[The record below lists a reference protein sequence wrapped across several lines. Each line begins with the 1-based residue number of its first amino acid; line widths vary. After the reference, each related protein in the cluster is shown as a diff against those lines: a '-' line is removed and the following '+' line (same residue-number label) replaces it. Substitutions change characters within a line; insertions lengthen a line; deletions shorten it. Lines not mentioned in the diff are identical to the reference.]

1 MLLNFMKEQE
11 QTKILQNV
19 IKNYV
24 YVIMLFVVAKHYV
37 IVKNVIKILILLL
50 KQN

>member
-1 MLLNFMKEQE
+1 MFLNFMKKQE

-24 YVIMLFVVAKHYV
+24 HVIMLFVVVKNYV
-37 IVKNVIKILILLL
+37 FVKNVIKILILLL

>member
-24 YVIMLFVVAKHYV
+24 YVIMLFVVVKHYV